1 MNTIRFYII
10 LILAIS
16 IFSCVDEKNK
26 NVLEKETF
34 EGPSIEMDSVTLIF
48 SDSVKVKIKL
58 KAPKQLI
65 LDNDDREFPDGI
77 YLEFF
82 DKNEEISSIL
92 VGDRGYYIKKE
103 NHYKAEGNVLLYNV
117 VSKDELST
125 EELIWEP
132 DEEKVHTDK
141 FVTIKSED
149 EIHTGE
155 GLTADQ
161 DFESYT
167 ILNPSG
173 TLSIDEQF

>member
-1 MNTIRFYII
+1 MNKIYSYTIVLVS
-10 LILAIS
+10 LI

-34 EGPSIEMDSVTLIF
+34 EGPSIEMDSITLIF

-65 LDNDDREFPDGI
+65 LDNDDREFPEGI
-77 YLEFF
+77 YLEFY
-82 DKNEEISSIL
+82 DKNEEVSSVL

-103 NHYKAEGNVLLYNV
+103 NHYKAEGNVILYNK

-132 DEEKVHTDK
+132 DDEKVHTDK
-141 FVTIKSED
+141 FVTIKSEG

-161 DFESYT
+161 DFGSYT

-173 TLSIDEQF
+173 TLSIDDQF